1 MKKIIYVV
9 AALLPLWFASSSKPS
24 PADGQNED
32 FVFGAVDIGLSVK
45 WANANLGAASPE
57 DYGDY
62 YAWGE
67 TTPKV
72 DYTWKTYKW
81 CKGSETSLTKY
92 NTSPEYGTIDNKTQL
107 DPEDDVAHVKLGGTW
122 RMPTADEID
131 ELVSTQNRPNYRW
144 DKIIVDD
151 DEVAWKVTYLD
162 NGNSITLPTACYKFG
177 TTLIYSISIWSSSLD
192 PLYPYEAFFL
202 CLYNTGLD
210 LSFDTRSD
218 GVPIRPVCD

>member
-1 MKKIIYVV
+1 MNKFRNQFGIEK
-9 AALLPLWFASSSKPS
+9 LRDPGNPS
-24 PADGQNED
+24 MGSYP
-32 FVFGAVDIGLSVK
+32 
-45 WANANLGAASPE
+45 
-57 DYGDY
+57 DYGF
-62 YAWGE
+62 
-67 TTPKV
+67 
-72 DYTWKTYKW
+72 WKDLLVNVIK
-81 CKGSETSLTKY
+81 KSETFGVMDLTESRNKSLELVESIYPGDMT
-92 NTSPEYGTIDNKTQL
+92 
-107 DPEDDVAHVKLGGTW
+107 
-122 RMPTADEID
+122 MPTADEID